1 MREAFQADER
11 AGGEQ
16 VAQTLA
22 VRQLQVGW
30 RQLSQR
36 IQHKR
41 AQMHLVVRHL
51 EARLID
57 QAITEQQD
65 IQVQGARAPAFQA
78 FAALIVFDGLQRI
91 E

>member
-1 MREAFQADER
+1 
-11 AGGEQ
+11 
-16 VAQTLA
+16 
-22 VRQLQVGW
+22 
-30 RQLSQR
+30 
-36 IQHKR
+36 
-41 AQMHLVVRHL
+41 MHLVVRHL

-91 E
+91 EQVQWRQVTVQRRNGVGVGRLAGQQ